1 MDTRILSLVAMF
13 SALNFA
19 VAAVNMFLPGG
30 GLPGGISMA
39 HMTVDAVF
47 CTCFL
52 FTIIRLTNVA
62 GVASLVGLVTGLLML
77 TLGGRPPAPVSWFT
91 RGLVLDMVVFVAF
104 RHKVCGVKCYSIAA
118 FLAFFLQTLVGKS
131 LALLLFMKMNIW
143 LFFLKTLFFPMALA
157 GSTISIAGAYLA
169 LNKIIPI
176 VEKRGDI

>member
-1 MDTRILSLVAMF
+1 MLEIDTRTLSLVAMF

-19 VAAVNMFLPGG
+19 VAAVNRFLPGG
-30 GLPGGISMA
+30 GLPGGISIA

-52 FTIIRLTNVA
+52 FTVIRLTNLA

-77 TLGGRPPAPVSWFT
+77 TLGARPPAPVSWFT
-91 RGLVLDMVVFVAF
+91 RGLVLDTVVFGAF
-104 RHKVCGVKCYSIAA
+104 RHKVCGMKCHSIAA

-131 LALLLFMKMNIW
+131 LALLLFMKVNIW
-143 LFFLKTLFFPMALA
+143 LFFLKTLFFPTVLA

-169 LNKIIPI
+169 LRKIIPL
-176 VEKRGDI
+176 VEKR